1 MASCTVAREWDLMTA
16 VVSVETKGREGL
28 GLGAGWGCGGAGR
41 HVISRLAP
49 IGKVS
54 AIITHISGKVGTL
67 KLCSTHLQQPR
78 RQRRVYRQSVAKS
91 SQTHRA

>member
-1 MASCTVAREWDLMTA
+1 MKA
-16 VVSVETKGREGL
+16 VVSAETGGT
-28 GLGAGWGCGGAGR
+28 GGC

-67 KLCSTHLQQPR
+67 KLKPALLICSSR
-78 RQRRVYRQSVAKS
+78 SIQSVAKS
-91 SQTHRA
+91 SQAGVCIPNSQSLNNH

>member
-1 MASCTVAREWDLMTA
+1 MTA
-16 VVSVETKGREGL
+16 VVSAETEEGEE
-28 GLGAGWGCGGAGR
+28 GGVGVGGC

-67 KLCSTHLQQPR
+67 KLKLCSAHLQRHKYPERGQKVPR
-78 RQRRVYRQSVAKS
+78 Q
-91 SQTHRA
+91 

>member
-1 MASCTVAREWDLMTA
+1 MKA
-16 VVSVETKGREGL
+16 VVSAETEGT
-28 GLGAGWGCGGAGR
+28 GGC

-67 KLCSTHLQQPR
+67 KLKPALLICSSR
-78 RQRRVYRQSVAKS
+78 SIQSVAKS
-91 SQTHRA
+91 SQAGVCIPNSQSLNNH